1 MNTQTIYECYCSECG
16 ITLEKPI
23 PTWTDKQ
30 FEDWF
35 CSDSIG
41 GDDIK
46 CYKCRIPDKMPYTFQ
61 DILACKDISEEDI
74 KRDWENLCKFDAL
87 SNPRKFCGNPIIYK
101 YQFENLLKCRRGTK
115 GYKTLEEWFSD
126 DKLKDELWKLAVHIN
141 RRDKAPYPS
150 PTDVYECH
158 RKCKGSIVAF
168 KASTAKYI
176 YKLFGAENV
185 LDPTAGWGGRML
197 GAMSLGIS
205 YTGIDT
211 NVNMK
216 EAYFNMMKVGNPWSL
231 SDGDRLGK
239 IALYNGN
246 YKMEMIW
253 KSCFDVDFSKGDY
266 DLVLTSPPYDNMEIY
281 EHSELYDNEN
291 NKYYED
297 FLIPLMNKLH
307 DETDCPICINIS
319 PKIYK
324 TLTEKYNY
332 PECDKQI
339 DLRQQMGKQ
348 YKTKSQ
354 DYIYV
359 WRC

>member
-1 MNTQTIYECYCSECG
+1 MNTQTIYEEWKQKQ
-16 ITLEKPI
+16 IAMEKPI
-23 PTWTDKQ
+23 PK
-30 FEDWF
+30 
-35 CSDSIG
+35 
-41 GDDIK
+41 
-46 CYKCRIPDKMPYTFQ
+46 KMPYTFQ
-61 DILACKDISEEDI
+61 DILACKDISEEDV
-74 KRDWENLCKFDAL
+74 KKDWNNLRKFDAL

-126 DKLKDELWKLAVHIN
+126 DKLKDELWELAVHIN

-176 YKLFGAENV
+176 YKLFGAKNV

-197 GAMSLGIS
+197 GAMSLGIN

-216 EAYFNMMKVGNPWSL
+216 EAYKSMMEVGNPTFYF
-231 SDGDRLGK
+231 DGS
-239 IALYNGN
+239 ILYQPRNDTGATYVRGDN
-246 YKMEMIW
+246 SEYYMKMKW
-253 KSCFDVDFSKGDY
+253 RSCFDVDFSEKKY

-307 DETDCPICINIS
+307 DETECPICINIS

-324 TLTEKYNY
+324 TLTEKYHY
-332 PECDKQI
+332 PECDRQI
-339 DLRQQMGKQ
+339 DLRQQLGKQ

-354 DYIYV
+354 DYIYI
-359 WRC
+359 WRCDVPLDYKMSGGAK

>member
-1 MNTQTIYECYCSECG
+1 MNTQTIYEEYMKQKSSLSVP
-16 ITLEKPI
+16 TI
-23 PTWTDKQ
+23 PT
-30 FEDWF
+30 
-35 CSDSIG
+35 
-41 GDDIK
+41 
-46 CYKCRIPDKMPYTFQ
+46 IPTIPEKMPYTFQ
-61 DILACKDISEEDI
+61 QILACKDISEVDI
-74 KRDWENLCKFDAL
+74 KRDWESLCKFDAL
-87 SNPRKFCGNPIIYK
+87 TNPRKFCGNPIIYK
-101 YQFENLLKCRRGTK
+101 YQFQNLLNCKRGTK
-115 GYKTLEEWFSD
+115 GYKILEEWFSD
-126 DKLKDELWKLAVHIN
+126 DTLKEELWKLTVKLN

-158 RKCKGSIVAF
+158 RKCKGPVVAF

-176 YKLFGAENV
+176 YKLFEAKNV

-197 GAMSLGIS
+197 GAMSLGIN

-216 EAYFNMMKVGNPWSL
+216 EAYKSMMDIGKPFQKYSNSNDVMYYKGGST
-231 SDGDRLGK
+231 SFLGIHSMK
-239 IALYNGN
+239 
-246 YKMEMIW
+246 MIW
-253 KSCFDVDFSKGDY
+253 RSCFDVDFSERGY

-281 EHSELYDNEN
+281 EHSELYDNKE

-297 FLIPLMNKLH
+297 FLIPLMNKLL
-307 DETDCPICINIS
+307 DETTCPICINIS

-332 PECDKQI
+332 PKCWREI
-339 DLRQQMGKQ
+339 DLRQQLGKQ

-359 WRC
+359 WRDFGILC